1 LIENELIDFIRT
13 EIENELTATLGP
25 DDPLLDGALD
35 SVDALKLVVFVEERY
50 SIQFDDDDL
59 VPQNFATIT
68 TLADLVRDKSM
79 SANQTI
85 PAS

>member
-13 EIENELTATLGP
+13 EIANDLTATLGP

-35 SVDALKLVVFVEERY
+35 SIDALKLVVFVEERY
-50 SIQFDDDDL
+50 SIRFDDDDL
-59 VPQNFATIT
+59 VPQNFDTIT